1 MYSVRN
7 SGCSVGCSPRQ
18 GASPIMFGPSLGA
31 MLSAPV
37 VKASSPGKNRKSL
50 VKRKSPVKGKLPA
63 KRSPLKNFDEKVTR
77 QKKVTGEEEITS
89 KSQVPCEA

>member
-37 VKASSPGKNRKSL
+37 VRASAPVVRASSPVVKRKSL
-50 VKRKSPVKGKLPA
+50 VKRKSPVK
-63 KRSPLKNFDEKVTR
+63 RSPLKKR
-77 QKKVTGEEEITS
+77 SQMRTS
-89 KSQVPCEA
+89 PCEA